1 MGSLNNKE
9 AHPMN
14 HAEHIRAILDNRE
27 AAHHLNLSPKTLNNS
42 RTSGLLC
49 GVKAPPFKKLGKAVR
64 YERAALDEWLA
75 QFKEQTSTSE
85 NAA

>member
-1 MGSLNNKE
+1 MASRKQEVLPVNELESN
-9 AHPMN
+9 
-14 HAEHIRAILDNRE
+14 RAILDNRE

-42 RTSGLLC
+42 RTTGLLC

-64 YERAALDEWLA
+64 YDRAALDEWLA